1 MRSSRAKRRI
11 SGLQSAGLEWFCR
24 VFLCL
29 DDIRSV
35 EIKFSRPEAVRNCKR
50 RLHVDVS
57 RMGRN
62 KRLEFLKNILKRGRQ
77 EEGLENR
84 MVEPS

>member
-1 MRSSRAKRRI
+1 M
-11 SGLQSAGLEWFCR
+11 

-29 DDIRSV
+29 DDLRSV
-35 EIKFSRPEAVRNCKR
+35 EIKVSRPEAVKNCMK

-62 KRLEFLKNILKRGRQ
+62 KRLRHLKNILKRGRQ

-84 MVEPS
+84 MVGTSQRLLRADDGKNSHEKELLNKE